1 MDIPLDLG
9 LGLILSGAVAGA
21 AYWKK
26 ALSPSGLIAAI
37 ILGTLIYVLGQLLFW
52 AILILF
58 FISSSLLSKFKR
70 QAKTRI
76 EQDFAK
82 TGRRDWL
89 QVLANGSVGLGF
101 ATAWRLTGNPLFAV
115 GYIGAFATVNADTWA
130 TEIGILSSR
139 PPVNILNLRPA
150 EPGASG
156 AVSPL
161 GTCAALMGAAF
172 IAILAGLGL
181 TATVPTSLIQV
192 LAAGTVGGI
201 GGCLFDSLLGATV
214 QAMYQCQVCGK
225 LTERTVHH
233 QQETILVRGFRFFHN
248 DLVNL
253 ASSLLG
259 ALAAMTLFNILT

>member
-1 MDIPLDLG
+1 MDIPLDLV
-9 LGLILSGAVAGA
+9 LGLVLSGAVAGA

-26 ALSPSGLIAAI
+26 ALSPSGLFAAI
-37 ILGTLIYVLGQLLFW
+37 ILGTVIYVLGNLLFW
-52 AILILF
+52 GILILF

-89 QVLANGSVGLGF
+89 QVLANGSVGLVF
-101 ATAWRLTGNPLFAV
+101 AAAWWFTGNPLFAV

-130 TEIGILSSR
+130 TEIGILSSS

-161 GTCAALMGAAF
+161 GTGAALMGAAF
-172 IAILAGLGL
+172 IAFFAGLGL
-181 TATVPTSLIQV
+181 TAFVPISLTQV
-192 LAAGTVGGI
+192 MAAGTLGGI
-201 GGCLFDSLLGATV
+201 SGCLFDSLLGTTV
-214 QAMYQCQVCGK
+214 QAMYQCRVCGK

-233 QQETILVRGFRFFHN
+233 QQDTILVRGLKFFHN

-253 ASSLLG
+253 TSSLLG
-259 ALAAMTLFNILT
+259 ALAAMALFYIFT